1 MRSLLVRAFSL
12 RFRSANACFFAAWL
26 LSNSANAAAPVLDH
40 LFPAAVQVGTTNVVT
55 AVGKFDAW
63 PAKVWVDAPGIVF
76 KAETNSGKFSVEVAA
91 DAPVGGHLV
100 RLYNDQGVSGL
111 RFIVVTKERQTEE
124 VEPNNEFKKP
134 QAIEAFPAFING
146 RLEKSGDVDS
156 YAVALE
162 VGQTLVASVEAYTL
176 ASPVDAVL
184 RVVDAR
190 GVQVAWNHDGGP
202 TLDPFLTWT
211 AKSAGTYVVQVFG
224 FGYPAD
230 SSVNFVGN
238 TKCVY
243 RLHLSRGPYV
253 NHTVPLGVT
262 RGKKTT
268 VELVGWN
275 LPAPASVE
283 FDATAVPDDRSEA
296 RLVGK
301 GFSNEV
307 QLAVVDG
314 EVVLEREPNDTASG
328 TNRITLPC
336 GVTGRIDR
344 AGDVDR
350 FPFTARKDA
359 KWLISVEAVALG
371 FPLDAW
377 VRIEDAQGKE
387 LAKNDGATGVDPKL
401 EWTVPADGEF
411 VVVVG
416 NRLQRG
422 GADFRYH
429 LLVRPAKPEL
439 RVTLTDSALAVTP
452 GQTNDFK
459 VALKRLHGFA
469 GELKVAATN
478 LPPGLSV
485 EPVVVASKDNEA
497 VLKFVA
503 STNAQPWSGPL
514 QISATETNG
523 RLHRAVFD
531 LTSATVN
538 NGVPGGYQRLVV
550 ESTDQLWLTLLPA
563 PKPKSDEKKK

>member
-1 MRSLLVRAFSL
+1 MRSLLARTCSL

-26 LSNSANAAAPVLDH
+26 VSNSANAAAPVLDH

-55 AVGKFDAW
+55 AVGKFDPW

-76 KAETNSGKFSVEVAA
+76 KAETNSGKFLVEVTT
-91 DAPVGGHLV
+91 DAPVGAHLV
-100 RLYNDQGVSGL
+100 RLYNEQGVSGL
-111 RFIVVTKERQTEE
+111 RFIVVTTEHQTEE

-134 QAIEAFPAFING
+134 QMVEEFPAFING

-156 YAVALE
+156 YAIALE
-162 VGQTLVASVEAYTL
+162 AGQTVVASIEAYTL

-202 TLDPFLTWT
+202 TLDPFLAWT
-211 AKSAGTYVVQVFG
+211 AKAAGTYVVQVFG

-238 TKCVY
+238 AKCVY
-243 RLHLSRGPYV
+243 RLHLSRGPHV
-253 NHTVPLGVT
+253 NHTLPLGVP

-268 VELVGWN
+268 LELVGWN
-275 LPAPASVE
+275 LRSPVSVD
-283 FDATAVPDDRSEA
+283 FDAASLADERAHA

-301 GFSNEV
+301 DFANEV
-307 QLAVVDG
+307 PLAVVDG
-314 EVVLEREPNDTASG
+314 EALMEREPNDTASG

-359 KWLISVEAVALG
+359 KWLVNVEAVALG
-371 FPLDAW
+371 FPVDAW
-377 VRIEDAQGKE
+377 VRIEDAKGKE
-387 LAKNDGATGVDPKL
+387 LAKNDGSTGVDPSL
-401 EWTVPADGEF
+401 EWTAPEDGEY
-411 VVVVG
+411 VVTVG

-422 GADFRYH
+422 GAEFHYH

-439 RVTLTDSALAVTP
+439 RATVPDAALAVTP

-478 LPPGLSV
+478 LPPGLAV
-485 EPVVVASKDNEA
+485 EPVTVAAKDNDA

-523 RLHRAVFD
+523 RLHRAVFE

-563 PKPKSDEKKK
+563 PKPKADEKKK